1 MLVLGS
7 FKVTSE
13 DGKRELGNLGCIRKS
28 IGLDYPLMNWGALH
42 HTEIRH
48 KVVSRSGI

>member
-28 IGLDYPLMNWGALH
+28 IGLDYPLIIINWGVLH
-42 HTEIRH
+42 HTEIWH
-48 KVVSRSGI
+48 K